1 MIERFVMYKAKE
13 DIMSRLV
20 VKKIPK
26 KYCSKGDILM
36 PLYLE
41 KPIIVATKK
50 EMFSV
55 TQHQIEPVMMN
66 PKKLIASIKEVFSNP
81 VMTLDKFPY
90 DFITGLTEGK
100 EWEKDFIQE
109 LKLSDTNEALKS
121 KILEKYETIDL

>member
-1 MIERFVMYKAKE
+1 
-13 DIMSRLV
+13 
-20 VKKIPK
+20 
-26 KYCSKGDILM
+26 M

-100 EWEKDFIQE
+100 EWEQDFIRE
-109 LKLSDTNEALKS
+109 LKQSDLNETLKN
-121 KILEKYETIDL
+121 KILEKYENTQL